1 MRTQH
6 LGAALGVALA
16 LAFTGCNHNDD
27 DDNGGAPAV
36 GGGPATGFVFSPMAA
51 TAYQRVDRKGM
62 PVVNTAVITSKN
74 AYNAGN
80 PSTDGG
86 APFASEI
93 GSNIAAYHTALDAEL
108 IALGLDPADNAQSL
122 TQAGPL
128 VIPDV
133 LRVDPTLAS
142 GFPNGRRLQDQ
153 APDVILAVV
162 LLDLRNT
169 AVQSATTFASL
180 PLNPATNDKA
190 FLTTFPYLAA
200 PHTTP

>member
-16 LAFTGCNHNDD
+16 IAFTGCDHNNDND
-27 DDNGGAPAV
+27 NNGGGPAV

-51 TAYQRVDRKGM
+51 TAYQRVDRTGM
-62 PVVNTAVITSKN
+62 PVVNTTVITSKN

-93 GSNIAAYHTALDAEL
+93 GTNIAAYHTALDAEL
-108 IALGLDPADNAQSL
+108 LALGLDPATNAQSL
-122 TQAGPL
+122 TQAGPV

-133 LRVDPTLAS
+133 LRVDPAQPA
-142 GFPNGRRLQDQ
+142 GFPNGRRLPDQ
-153 APDVILAVV
+153 TPDLTLALL
-162 LLDLRNT
+162 LLDRGTHPL
-169 AVQSATTFASL
+169 TTFSAL
-180 PLNPATNDKA
+180 PLNPAANDKA
-190 FLTTFPYLAA
+190 FLTAFPYLAA